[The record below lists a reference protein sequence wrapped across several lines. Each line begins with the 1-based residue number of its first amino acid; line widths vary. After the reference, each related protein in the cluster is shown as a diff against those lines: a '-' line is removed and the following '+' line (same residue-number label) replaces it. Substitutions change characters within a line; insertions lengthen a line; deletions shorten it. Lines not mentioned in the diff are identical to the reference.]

1 MMYILYFIYYIYTHY
16 IYIHYIYIHY
26 IYIDILY
33 MSYLQNSIAPKW
45 NIYVSFV
52 TKGGQQKPSQ
62 ERHESDKGEQVKD
75 QTTTP

>member
-1 MMYILYFIYYIYTHY
+1 MI
-16 IYIHYIYIHY
+16 
-26 IYIDILY
+26 
-33 MSYLQNSIAPKW
+33 YLQNSIAAKW